1 MKRITSIL
9 PLLTLLLVGLVGC
22 TPEFSEPPV
31 KEYTY
36 TGKATHTIAQFKQ
49 LYANTSL
56 AKITSDIILKG
67 VINASDSSGN
77 VYKKIYLQDETGG
90 LEISVDAAS
99 NYNTYSVGQEVFVE
113 CKDLYIGLYG
123 GVLQLGMPYVDKT
136 GKDAIGRMPKS
147 IAYQHIFSNGKPD
160 KSKVKPIVVSS
171 LAELNDGMLD
181 RLVTINGIFFTSGG
195 IETFALKPTKDN
207 SYPTEREF
215 TDSKGIKGITYT
227 SGYARFSQDI
237 LPKGLGSITC
247 IVTAY
252 NGKWQLII
260 RDREDIGTFDGS
272 VIEPPKPPVYT
283 GNATHTIAQFKT
295 QFGNTDLA
303 EITENV
309 VIKGIVSSSD
319 QSGNIFKKIYI
330 QDESGAIEMS
340 IDAKDLYKTY
350 KPGQEVFIECK
361 GLYVGKYGGV
371 IQLGS
376 VYNGK
381 IGRMTQAV
389 ASTHIFT
396 KTEPGAL
403 VTPTISDI
411 PSLTSDMVDKLITIK
426 GVNFTNGGKNTYA
439 AAGST
444 FPTSEEM
451 KDANGKAIIVYT
463 SSYANFAATILPTG
477 PVTITAILSQFNGA
491 WQLIIVDI
499 KDVIAQ

>member
-1 MKRITSIL
+1 MKRIVTIIAVLSWFL
-9 PLLTLLLVGLVGC
+9 AGFTGC
-22 TPEFSEPPV
+22 SPEFDEPPA
-31 KEYTY
+31 KEYKY
-36 TGKATHTIAQFKQ
+36 EGKATHTIAQFKSQ
-49 LYANTSL
+49 FNSDFT
-56 AKITSDIILKG
+56 KITSDVILKG
-67 VINASDSSGN
+67 VVNATDESGN
-77 VYKKIYLQDETGG
+77 IYKKLYLQDETGG
-90 LEISVDAAS
+90 LEISLDATS
-99 NYNTYSVGQEVFVE
+99 LYTQFKVGQEIFIE
-113 CKDLYIGLYG
+113 CKDLYVGKYNGIT
-123 GVLQLGMPYVDKT
+123 QLGYPYSKS
-136 GKDAIGRMPKS
+136 GSDAIGRMPQKV
-147 IAYQHIFSNGKPD
+147 AMEHIFKNGLPNIKA
-160 KSKVKPIVVSS
+160 VTPIVVNS
-171 LAELNDGMLD
+171 LADLTVGMTD
-181 RLVTINGIFFTSGG
+181 QLVTIKDIFFTNGG
-195 IETFALKPTKDN
+195 AQTFATKGAL
-207 SYPTEREF
+207 YPSPQEII
-215 TDSKGIKGITYT
+215 DSKGIKSAVYT
-227 SGYARFSQDI
+227 STYAKFAFDK
-237 LPKGLGSITC
+237 LPKGLGSITV
-247 IVTAY
+247 ILSSY
-252 NGKWQLII
+252 NGTWQLIV
-260 RDREDIGTFDGS
+260 RDRNDIGTFDGS